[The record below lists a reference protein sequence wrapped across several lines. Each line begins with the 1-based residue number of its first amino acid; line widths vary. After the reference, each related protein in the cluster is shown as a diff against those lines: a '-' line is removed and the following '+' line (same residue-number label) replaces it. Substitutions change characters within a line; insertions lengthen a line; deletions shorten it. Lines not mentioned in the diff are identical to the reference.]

1 VRPLLDNFFNPQI
14 LAQYWPSILGGFWL
28 TVEVALATIVI
39 GVVTG
44 LVLAIV
50 RAMRWKPADIAIVV
64 FVDVFRTLPQLVV
77 IVFLYF
83 GLPYADIQ
91 LSPFGATVLALGAV
105 LAAFATEIFWAA
117 IQAVPQGQWD
127 AARSL
132 GMGFLRILFLVIL
145 PQAIRI
151 AVPLLT
157 NRAIAI
163 TKGTALGTA
172 VALPE
177 LLGRAQS
184 AMAIAANPSPL
195 TLAAAF
201 YLLFFVPLVVASRWL
216 EGLGSP
222 RTLRGHR

>member
-1 VRPLLDNFFNPQI
+1 MNPLLDNFFNRQI
-14 LAQYWPSILGGFWL
+14 FAQYGPSVLDGFWV
-28 TVEVALATIVI
+28 TVEVALLTILV
-39 GVVTG
+39 GVVSG
-44 LVLAIV
+44 LALAIV
-50 RAMRWKPADIAIVV
+50 RAMRVRAADIAITA
-64 FVDVFRTLPQLVV
+64 FVDIFRTLPQLVV
-77 IVFLYF
+77 IVFVYF

-91 LSPFGATVLALGAV
+91 LSPFASTVLSLGAV
-105 LAAFATEIFWAA
+105 LAAFATEIFWSA

-132 GMGFLRILFLVIL
+132 GLGFFRILFMVIL

-151 AVPLLT
+151 AVPLLA

-172 VALPE
+172 VSLPE

-216 EGLGSP
+216 EGLGP
-222 RTLRGHR
+222 RRH

>member
-1 VRPLLDNFFNPQI
+1 MTPLLDNFFNRQI
-14 LAQYWPSILGGFWL
+14 LAQYGPSILDGFGL
-28 TVEVALATIVI
+28 TVEVALLTIVA
-39 GVVTG
+39 GVATG

-50 RAMRWKPADIAIVV
+50 RALRWRPADIAIIA
-64 FVDVFRTLPQLVV
+64 FVDLFRTLPQLV
-77 IVFLYF
+77 IMVFVYF
-83 GLPYADIQ
+83 GLPYAGIQ
-91 LSPFGATVLALGAV
+91 LSPFAATVVSLGAV

-132 GMGFLRILFLVIL
+132 GLGFFRILFLVIL
-145 PQAIRI
+145 PQAVRI

-157 NRAIAI
+157 NRAISI

-195 TLAAAF
+195 TLAAAL
-201 YLLFFVPLVVASRWL
+201 YLVFFLPLVVASRWL
-216 EGLGSP
+216 EASSTP
-222 RTLRGHR
+222 RHLRRR

>member
-1 VRPLLDNFFNPQI
+1 MGPLLDNFFNPQI
-14 LAQYWPSILGGFWL
+14 FAQYWPSILGGFWL
-28 TVEVALATIVI
+28 TIEVALLTIAM
-39 GVVTG
+39 GVATG

-50 RAMRWKPADIAIVV
+50 RAMRWRPADIAITV
-64 FVDVFRTLPQLVV
+64 FVDIFRTLPQLVI

-83 GLPYADIQ
+83 ALPYADIQ
-91 LSPFGATVLALGAV
+91 LSPFAATTLALGAV

-132 GMGFLRILFLVIL
+132 GLGFFRILFLVVL

-172 VALPE
+172 VSLPE

-195 TLAAAF
+195 TLAAAL
-201 YLLFFVPLVVASRWL
+201 YLVFFVPLVIASRWI
-216 EGLGSP
+216 ERASGP
-222 RTLRGHR
+222 APAHRR